1 MGEDGCPE
9 VIEEYLM
16 AKAGESCVLPMDGD
30 PSSSIL
36 LSRYLENAGFEAFH
50 AEDRIDA
57 LEKTRNTL
65 PKVIISNR
73 EMPRMS
79 GLEFIEVGRR
89 RFPSIG
95 VATIRPAYRARTIT
109 AKNNV
114 QKSEV
119 LVCNSQVH
127 DKQAQPGLG
136 WEIRAFF
143 SA

>member
-1 MGEDGCPE
+1 MGEDSCSE

-16 AKAGESCVLPMDGD
+16 PKACESCVLLMDGD
-30 PSSSIL
+30 PSIRIL
-36 LSRYLENAGFEAFH
+36 LSRYLEKAGFEAFH
-50 AEDRIDA
+50 AEDGIGA
-57 LEKTRNTL
+57 LEKLRNTL
-65 PKVIISNR
+65 PKVIISDL

-109 AKNNV
+109 AINNV
-114 QKSEV
+114 QESEV